1 MMDIVSVVGVSLAL
15 LELLAIA
22 AAIHALMTARTSQ
35 GAIAWAISLV
45 IFPLLTLPFYA
56 IFGRGKLVGY
66 VAARRAG
73 EQEIQHVAALLGAQ
87 YAEPMRVGFSDQ
99 ESSLAAFEGLAKMPF
114 TRCNTTGLLIDGRAT
129 FERIFAEIQS
139 ATEYVLVQFFI
150 VRDDA
155 LGNELRTLLQRKAR
169 DGVRVYFLYDAI
181 GSRQLPGRYVSALE
195 KAGVHVEAF
204 RTAHWG
210 RRFQINFRNHRKV
223 VVVDGRA
230 AFVGGHNV
238 GDEYVGLHPQ
248 LSPWRDTHVEIRGPA
263 VLATQLAFV
272 EDWYWATHAV
282 PDLIWAPQSVCASDQ
297 RVLILP
303 TGPADRLDTC
313 ALFFVQ
319 AINVSRERVWITSPY
334 FVPDESVISALQL
347 AALRGVDVR
356 IMLPSRPDHKLVHLA
371 SLSYVDESVRN
382 GVKLYRYEKGFL
394 HQKALLVDD
403 KLAAVGTANLDNR
416 SFRLN
421 FEFTVLVA
429 DRNFAAEVADMLE
442 EDFSNCRPI
451 AEDEYASRVLPVRIA
466 ARIARLLAPV
476 L

>member
-1 MMDIVSVVGVSLAL
+1 
-15 LELLAIA
+15 
-22 AAIHALMTARTSQ
+22 
-35 GAIAWAISLV
+35 
-45 IFPLLTLPFYA
+45 
-56 IFGRGKLVGY
+56 
-66 VAARRAG
+66 
-73 EQEIQHVAALLGAQ
+73 
-87 YAEPMRVGFSDQ
+87 
-99 ESSLAAFEGLAKMPF
+99 
-114 TRCNTTGLLIDGRAT
+114 
-129 FERIFAEIQS
+129 
-139 ATEYVLVQFFI
+139 
-150 VRDDA
+150 
-155 LGNELRTLLQRKAR
+155 
-169 DGVRVYFLYDAI
+169 
-181 GSRQLPGRYVSALE
+181 VSALE
-195 KAGVHVEAF
+195 KAGVHVEAV

-319 AINVSRERVWITSPY
+319 AINLSRERVWITSPY

-382 GVKLYRYEKGFL
+382 GVKLYRYQKGFL

-403 KLAAVGTANLDNR
+403 ELAAVGTANLDNR

-442 EDFSNCRPI
+442 EDFRNCRPI
-451 AEDEYASRVLPVRIA
+451 AEDEYASRALPVRIA